1 MYSLAEQYR
10 IADICLKER
19 LETVLPKA
27 MEETGIEAWLIACRE
42 YNEDPIMKF
51 IAPCHYPTAR
61 RLSIFLFFHKDGV
74 TRRISLS
81 RPDPELAKYY
91 EQGYDPKSEKQT
103 EAVIRTL
110 KELDPKN
117 IAIDV
122 SKDDYAYTD
131 GLSHSLYE
139 MFMKELP
146 KDITDRFVSADALG
160 IRYLETRT
168 ATELKYY
175 PEVMS
180 EAMEIIEAAFS
191 DEVITPG
198 KTTCRD
204 VIDFMEQMT
213 NDKGIT
219 LWFPATIDLQR
230 EGGMF
235 EEDAVIQRGDL
246 LHCDFGIVYLNL
258 CTDTQRLCYV
268 AREGEKDLP
277 EELKRGMEHNNRF
290 QDIVR
295 KHMARGLSGNE
306 VFEASIEEGKKEG
319 LRPILYSHPCGL
331 FGHSAGPSIG
341 LWDHQ
346 VGDLPHGKMKLND
359 DTSYALELNVVEY
372 LDMYR
377 QDTYIFT
384 EETVVLHD
392 GEVSFLAPN
401 RDRIKVIGAAE

>member
-1 MYSLAEQYR
+1 
-10 IADICLKER
+10 
-19 LETVLPKA
+19 
-27 MEETGIEAWLIACRE
+27 
-42 YNEDPIMKF
+42 MKF
-51 IAPCHYPTAR
+51 ITPSHFPTAR
-61 RLSIFLFFHKDGV
+61 RLSIFLFFHKDDV

-81 RPDPELAKYY
+81 RPDSELAKFY
-91 EQGYDPKSEKQT
+91 EREYDVNNETQM
-103 EAVIRTL
+103 EALIRVL
-110 KELDPKN
+110 NELDPEN
-117 IAIDV
+117 IAINV
-122 SKDDYAYTD
+122 SEEGYAYTD

-146 KDITDRFVSADALG
+146 SELTKRFVSADLLG

-168 ATELKYY
+168 PSELKYY
-175 PEVMS
+175 PEVMK
-180 EAMEIIEAAFS
+180 EAIEIIDAAFT

-204 VIDFMEQMT
+204 VMDFMEQMT

-230 EGGMF
+230 QGGMMG
-235 EEDAVIQRGDL
+235 EETVIERGDL

-268 AREGEKDLP
+268 AREDETDVP
-277 EELKRGMEHNNRF
+277 EELKEGLKHNNRF

-295 KHMARGLSGNE
+295 NNMAKGLTGNE
-306 VFEASIEEGKKEG
+306 VFNSSIEEGQKEG
-319 LRPILYSHPCGL
+319 LRPLLYSHPCGL

-341 LWDHQ
+341 MWDHQ
-346 VGDLPHGKMKLND
+346 KGDLPHGELKLRN
-359 DTSYALELNVVEY
+359 DTSYALELSVLEY
-372 LDMYR
+372 LDMYK

-392 GEVSFLAPN
+392 GKVDFLDKN
-401 RDRIKVIGAAE
+401 RDRIKVVGAKQ

>member
-1 MYSLAEQYR
+1 MYSLAKQYR

-19 LETVLPKA
+19 LETVLPQA
-27 MEETGIEAWLIACRE
+27 MEECGIESWLIACRE
-42 YNEDPIMKF
+42 YNEDPIMRF

-61 RLSIFLFFHKDGV
+61 RLSIFLFFHKDDI
-74 TRRISLS
+74 TRCISIS
-81 RPDPELAKYY
+81 RPDRELDRFY
-91 EQGYDPKSEKQT
+91 ERDYDVKNETQM
-103 EAVIRTL
+103 EALTRVLR
-110 KELDPKN
+110 KLDPKN

-122 SKDDYAYTD
+122 SDEGYAYTD

-146 KDITDRFVSADALG
+146 SDLTDRFVSADKVG
-160 IRYLETRT
+160 IHYLEKRT
-168 ATELKYY
+168 ASELKYY
-175 PEVMS
+175 PEIMA

-204 VIDFMEQMT
+204 VMDFMEQMS
-213 NDKGIT
+213 NDKGLS
-219 LWFPATIDLQR
+219 LWFPATVDLQR
-230 EGGMF
+230 QGGMM
-235 EEDAVIQRGDL
+235 EEDTVIEKGDL

-268 AREGEKDLP
+268 ARPGEKELP
-277 EELKRGMEHNNRF
+277 EELKAAMKANNRF

-295 KHMARGLSGNE
+295 NNMAKGLSGNE
-306 VFEASIEEGKKEG
+306 VFNRSIEEGKKEG
-319 LRPILYSHPCGL
+319 LRPVLYSHPCGL

-346 VGDLPHGKMKLND
+346 QGDLPHGEMILHN
-359 DTSYALELNVVEY
+359 DTSYALELSIIEY
-372 LDMYR
+372 LDMYK

-392 GEVSFLAPN
+392 GKVDFLAPN
-401 RDRIKVIGAAE
+401 RDRIKVIGVK